1 MSRRGPKAKLARR
14 VQRLEDRHRRDV
26 TRLHNEIA
34 QLRVAMP
41 QADPIDDLITNL
53 LHRDVE
59 NELAAE

>member
-1 MSRRGPKAKLARR
+1 